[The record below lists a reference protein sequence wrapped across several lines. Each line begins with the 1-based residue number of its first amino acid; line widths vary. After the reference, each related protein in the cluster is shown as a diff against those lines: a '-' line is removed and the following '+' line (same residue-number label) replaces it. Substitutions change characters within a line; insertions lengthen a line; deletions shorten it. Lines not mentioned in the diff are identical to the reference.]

1 MKVMARP
8 ARTLR
13 GYFRSA
19 GAFPCGRS
27 AAVPKRSGSA
37 ARQSQDPS
45 GGAAHFLGLSQSNAR
60 AGAATSVWGVAAS
73 AAVERGGQ
81 GVEVAAVLIDVV
93 FEQLFQKRRH
103 PKAQHHGIADL
114 VAVAILGK

>member
-19 GAFPCGRS
+19 GFHADGR
-27 AAVPKRSGSA
+27 P
-37 ARQSQDPS
+37 QSPS
-45 GGAAHFLGLSQSNAR
+45 E
-60 AGAATSVWGVAAS
+60 AGARRGKAKTPAEARRTFLDCLKATPGPGRPPQFGGVAAS